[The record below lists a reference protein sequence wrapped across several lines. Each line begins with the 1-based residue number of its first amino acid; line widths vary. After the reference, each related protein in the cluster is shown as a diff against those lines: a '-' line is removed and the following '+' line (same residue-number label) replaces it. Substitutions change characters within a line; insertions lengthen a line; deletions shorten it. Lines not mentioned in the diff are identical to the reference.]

1 MFVLLFLLLLSTQQ
15 VHTYNIL
22 LTAPFGGSHLAL
34 MSHLAQILSD
44 NGHGAVIAT
53 PERDAVIKTAHTL
66 LSTHAQ

>member
-1 MFVLLFLLLLSTQQ
+1 
-15 VHTYNIL
+15 
-22 LTAPFGGSHLAL
+22 

-53 PERDAVIKTAHTL
+53 PERDAVIKTGHTL